1 MTSPDTANANA
12 PDQSRLAHF
21 PVSFFT
27 ISMGVFGLSL
37 AFRASGFDGPS
48 VVFGAVAIAI
58 LITCFVALALKA
70 LLHPAALKTEWAHPV
85 KIAFFPA
92 ASVSLL
98 LMATF
103 LQDYSLSLATGIW
116 LIGAAAQGILTVVV
130 ISAWIGHRAFG
141 PGHLSPAWFIPAV
154 GNVAAPLGGV
164 PLGFVELS
172 WYFFATGV
180 LFWLVLLTLI
190 FNRLIFHDPLPGK
203 LKPTIVILIA
213 PPALAFTAWVQFHG
227 GVVDAPAHI
236 LINLGYFFTALV
248 AVQLPALLRLPFALS
263 FWALSFPLA
272 AITIASFRFADLVGS
287 TTHLAAAWVLLVALT
302 ITIFVL
308 AARTL
313 RAGLADELFQ
323 PD

>member
-1 MTSPDTANANA
+1 MTSPDTANALGS
-12 PDQSRLAHF
+12 SRLAHF

-37 AFRASGFDGPS
+37 AFRASGLDGPS
-48 VVFGAVAIAI
+48 LVFGAIAIAI
-58 LITCFVALALKA
+58 LVTCFVALALKA
-70 LLHPAALKTEWAHPV
+70 LRHPAELRAEWEHPV

-103 LQDYSLSLATGIW
+103 LQDYAPGLATGIW
-116 LIGAAAQGILTVVV
+116 LTGAAIQGLLTVVV

-172 WYFFATGV
+172 WYFFATGL

-248 AVQLPALLRLPFALS
+248 AVQLPALLKLPFALS

-272 AITIASFRFADLVGS
+272 AITIASFRFADLVG
-287 TTHLAAAWVLLVALT
+287 TAAHLAMGWGLLVVLT
-302 ITIFVL
+302 VTIFVL
-308 AARTL
+308 AARTI
-313 RAGLADELFQ
+313 RAALSDALFQ